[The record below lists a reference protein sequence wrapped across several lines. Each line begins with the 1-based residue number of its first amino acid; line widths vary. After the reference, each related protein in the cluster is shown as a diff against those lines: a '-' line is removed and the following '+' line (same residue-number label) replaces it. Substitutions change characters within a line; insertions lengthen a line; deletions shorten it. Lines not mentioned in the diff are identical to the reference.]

1 MLLTQKRMKILAVYC
16 LIAPQMLLVTYVM
29 PGCWAVCP
37 IQRGMP
43 HEIGLAYNRLELVP
57 EGRGYVETSQL
68 KRYKKRYRDLL
79 SRMAEDAGT
88 RKQSRGGESSKG
100 KLKWVDEFELL
111 QTQLA
116 IFEATVLQ
124 SGYITDKDT
133 LLSDIQKLK
142 IIQSTMPTTAEH
154 VLLLKVGDRRIGL
167 GPLEEKTML
176 KTSAQA
182 GKPIDKP
189 IDMKKD
195 PTFNLHLHLL
205 QILDGINL
213 AANEMTERWHTFW
226 RTLSSDL
233 NQMRPRTPAVEV
245 GKLKEVSVASNP
257 ASGKTITN
265 HQAPIPL
272 EPELWG
278 DVLDEVR
285 RKAARGWSE
294 PLNVLLHE
302 IMPLESA
309 LEVAKAS
316 KGPVAEWSEYSGHYP
331 ALLLQQ
337 FVFRTVELIHKH
349 EFITT
354 EDLKEFLKVNDTVRL
369 AVINLFESYKI
380 LWHLW
385 GWYHECFHDFRYSKL
400 FVNLVNEG
408 IEKIDPELII
418 ERRLHHCSPYGP
430 PATWPSRPR

>member
-1 MLLTQKRMKILAVYC
+1 
-16 LIAPQMLLVTYVM
+16 
-29 PGCWAVCP
+29 
-37 IQRGMP
+37 MP

-176 KTSAQA
+176 KTKS
-182 GKPIDKP
+182 
-189 IDMKKD
+189 
-195 PTFNLHLHLL
+195 
-205 QILDGINL
+205 INL

>member
-68 KRYKKRYRDLL
+68 KHYKKRYRDLL
-79 SRMAEDAGT
+79 SRMAENAGT
-88 RKQSRGGESSKG
+88 SQQSRGGESSKG

-176 KTSAQA
+176 KTKS
-182 GKPIDKP
+182 
-189 IDMKKD
+189 
-195 PTFNLHLHLL
+195 
-205 QILDGINL
+205 INL

-233 NQMRPRTPAVEV
+233 NQMRPRTPVVEV

-257 ASGKTITN
+257 ASDKSITN

-285 RKAARGWSE
+285 RKAARGWTE

-316 KGPVAEWSEYSGHYP
+316 KGPVTEWSEYSGHYP

>member
-29 PGCWAVCP
+29 PGCWAVCKYLYFCP

-68 KRYKKRYRDLL
+68 KHYKKRYRDLYPVWL
-79 SRMAEDAGT
+79 RMREQVNNPEEENRA
-88 RKQSRGGESSKG
+88 K
-100 KLKWVDEFELL
+100 
-111 QTQLA
+111 LA

-176 KTSAQA
+176 KT
-182 GKPIDKP
+182 
-189 IDMKKD
+189 
-195 PTFNLHLHLL
+195 N
-205 QILDGINL
+205 GINL

-233 NQMRPRTPAVEV
+233 NQMRPRTPVVEV

-257 ASGKTITN
+257 ASDKSITN

-285 RKAARGWSE
+285 RKAARGWTE
-294 PLNVLLHE
+294 PLNVLGQGKQRASHRVVRILG
-302 IMPLESA
+302 A
-309 LEVAKAS
+309 L
-316 KGPVAEWSEYSGHYP
+316 P

-385 GWYHECFHDFRYSKL
+385 G
-400 FVNLVNEG
+400 
-408 IEKIDPELII
+408 IEKIDPEL
-418 ERRLHHCSPYGP
+418 
-430 PATWPSRPR
+430 